1 MILTLGSI
9 FFKVWIIRLRANLI
23 LIATPFPFSTY
34 LCPKINS
41 MSQTLNTIKVHDK
54 HFELFIS
61 SETIQKT
68 IEELAGRLNKD
79 LEGKNPLFL
88 VVLNG
93 AFIFAADLF
102 KRMRIDCQIS
112 FVKLSSYV
120 GTETTNVVRE
130 LIGLDEVL
138 RGRTVVIVEDIIDT
152 GITMAETMSKLRK
165 LEAAEV
171 RLATLLFKPMAF
183 QKDYN
188 IDYIGMEIPN
198 DFIVGYGLDYD
209 GHGRNYPDIYK
220 IIET

>member
-1 MILTLGSI
+1 MSEKL
-9 FFKVWIIRLRANLI
+9 
-23 LIATPFPFSTY
+23 
-34 LCPKINS
+34 KI
-41 MSQTLNTIKVHDK
+41 IKVHDK

-68 IEELAGRLNKD
+68 IDDLANRINRD

-102 KRMRIDCQIS
+102 KRMKTDCQVS
-112 FVKLSSYV
+112 FVKLSSYM
-120 GTETTNVVRE
+120 GTETTSVVRE

-171 RLATLLFKPMAF
+171 KLATLLFKPNAF
-183 QKDYN
+183 KKDFF
-188 IDYIGMEIPN
+188 IDYVGIEIPN

-209 GHGRNYPDIYK
+209 GFGRNYPDIYK
-220 IIET
+220 IIQD